1 MKILVSVKR
10 AIDYNVRI
18 QLKADGSGVVV
29 DGVKHAMNPFDE
41 IAMEEAV
48 RLRERGVATE
58 IVAMTIGGAK
68 AEDVLRSALAFG
80 ADRAIH
86 VKDEGE
92 IQPLTAARA
101 IAAVMKA
108 EQAQL
113 LLCGKQAID
122 DDANQTGQMV
132 AALLGVAQATF
143 ASKIDIA
150 GGVATV
156 TREVDAGLEVLEV
169 DLPAVVTTDLR
180 LNEPRYLKLP
190 DIMKAKKKPIDV
202 RDFAALGISAAP
214 SVRTVKAFAPAARS
228 RGVQV
233 KSVDELITTLRNK
246 GVIA

>member
-190 DIMKAKKKPIDV
+190 A
-202 RDFAALGISAAP
+202 S
-214 SVRTVKAFAPAARS
+214 
-228 RGVQV
+228 
-233 KSVDELITTLRNK
+233 
-246 GVIA
+246 